1 MKKAFLNRKAFF
13 ITTSIVLFM
22 SFFSKFFSKEK
33 KQDLD
38 QGLEKTKSSIFGK
51 LARAVAGKTKVD
63 DEVLDELEGILIS
76 SDVGLGTTVKI
87 IERIEARV
95 ARDKFMSTSELD
107 AILRDEIVQL
117 LAENNTQDIEDYT
130 LPSNDFP
137 CIILVVGVNGVGK
150 TTTIG
155 KLAHQYKSQGKKVV
169 LGAGDTFRA
178 AAVDQLKIWSE
189 RVGCDFY
196 SKGMNTDPAAVAYET
211 VQYAIQNKM
220 DVAIIDTAGRLHT
233 KVNLMKELSKI
244 KRSVSKKMETAP
256 HEVLLVLDATTGQ
269 NAIEQA
275 KHFTNATDVTAL
287 ALTKLDG
294 TAKGGVAI
302 GISDQF
308 KIPIKYIGV
317 GEGIEQLQIFNKK
330 AFVDSLFSK

>member
-1 MKKAFLNRKAFF
+1 
-13 ITTSIVLFM
+13 M
-22 SFFSKFFSKEK
+22 SFFSKFFSSEK
-33 KQDLD
+33 KEDLNK
-38 QGLEKTKSSIFGK
+38 GLEKTKTSFLGK
-51 LARAVAGKTKVD
+51 LTKAIAGKATVD
-63 DEVLDELEGILIS
+63 EEVLDELENILIS
-76 SDVGLGTTVKI
+76 SDVGLNTTIKI

-95 ARDKFMSTSELD
+95 AKDKYLNTTELNE
-107 AILRDEIVQL
+107 ILRDEIVQL
-117 LAENNTQDIEDYT
+117 LTENNTQDVEDFSI
-130 LPSNDFP
+130 PSEP
-137 CIILVVGVNGVGK
+137 KPYIIMVVGVNGVGK

-155 KLAHQYKSQGKKVV
+155 KLANQFKLQGKKVL

-189 RVGCDFY
+189 RVGCDFF

-211 VQYAIQNKM
+211 TNKAVAEGF

-233 KVNLMKELSKI
+233 KTGLMNELTKI
-244 KRSVSKKMETAP
+244 KRSISKRFESAP
-256 HEVLLVLDATTGQ
+256 HEVILVLDATTGQ

-275 KHFTNATDVTAL
+275 KHFTEATDVTAL

-308 KIPIKYIGV
+308 KVPIKYIGV
-317 GEGIEQLQIFNKK
+317 GEGINQLQVFNKR
-330 AFVDSLFSK
+330 AFVDSLFDK

>member
-1 MKKAFLNRKAFF
+1 MP
-13 ITTSIVLFM
+13 IYQTPM
-22 SFFSKFFSKEK
+22 SFFKKFFNKEK

-38 QGLEKTKSSIFGK
+38 KGLEKTKSSLFGQITK
-51 LARAVAGKTKVD
+51 AVAGKSTVD
-63 DEVLDELEGILIS
+63 EEVLDELESILIA
-76 SDVGLGTTVKI
+76 SDVGLDTTVKI
-87 IERIEARV
+87 IDRIEERV
-95 ARDKFMSTSELD
+95 RRDKYLNTSELNE
-107 AILRDEIVQL
+107 ILRDEIVQL
-117 LAENNTQDIEDYT
+117 LSENNTVDIEDYT
-130 LPSNDFP
+130 LPSDSKP
-137 CIILVVGVNGVGK
+137 SIILVVGVNGVGK

-155 KLAHQYKSQGKKVV
+155 KLAHQYKAKGKKVV

-178 AAVDQLKIWSE
+178 AAVDQLEIWSK
-189 RVGCDFY
+189 RVGCDFF

-211 VQYAIQNKM
+211 VQHAIQNDC

-244 KRSVSKKMETAP
+244 RRSVAKSLDGAP

-269 NAIEQA
+269 NAFEQA
-275 KHFTNATDVTAL
+275 KHFTDATEVSAL

-308 KIPIKYIGV
+308 KVPIKYIGV
-317 GEGIEQLQIFNKK
+317 GEGIEQLQVFNKR
-330 AFVDSLFSK
+330 AFVESLFEGVV

>member
-1 MKKAFLNRKAFF
+1 
-13 ITTSIVLFM
+13 M
-22 SFFSKFFSKEK
+22 SFFSKFFNRDKKE
-33 KQDLD
+33 DLD
-38 QGLEKTKSSIFGK
+38 KGLEKTKSSFLGK
-51 LARAVAGKTKVD
+51 LTKAVAGKSTVD
-63 DEVLDELEGILIS
+63 VEVLDELENILIS
-76 SDVGLGTTVKI
+76 SDVGLDTTVKI

-95 ARDKFMSTSELD
+95 ARDKYINTSQLNE
-107 AILRDEIVQL
+107 ILRDEIVQL
-117 LAENNTQDIEDYT
+117 LAENNTVDLEDYT
-130 LPSNDFP
+130 LPTTKKP
-137 CIILVVGVNGVGK
+137 AIILVVGVNGVGK

-155 KLAHQYKSQGKKVV
+155 KLASQYKSKGKKVV

-196 SKGMNTDPAAVAYET
+196 SKGMNTDPAAVAFET
-211 VQYAIQNKM
+211 VNYAIQNNC

-233 KVNLMKELSKI
+233 KINLMKELSKI
-244 KRSVSKKMETAP
+244 KRSIGKRLEGAP

-275 KHFTNATDVTAL
+275 KHFTNATEVSAL
-287 ALTKLDG
+287 AMTKLDG
-294 TAKGGVAI
+294 TAKGGVVI

-317 GEGIEQLQIFNKK
+317 GERIDQLQIFNKR
-330 AFVDSLFSK
+330 AFVNSLFDKNSDK